1 MTTPLVRRPVAGTRS
16 LSLGAKLVLAAGAA
30 ILVATVPAALLAGRN
45 AAHDMR
51 EAGVVAIGEQAKL
64 VVDTLAVYESSQ
76 RSATERLHRTFA
88 TLLDGEVQFDGDRN
102 VRVGEF
108 DTPLLRAAGRPLNLD
123 YAVVDRFNAATGG
136 VATVF
141 ARVGDQFVRVTTSVK
156 KEDGSRAVGTVLD
169 PAHPAYKP
177 LLDGQVWIGRAN
189 LFGTDYMTQYVPV
202 VDASG
207 SVAGATFIGFDISG
221 GLAALK
227 SQVGMAL
234 VGETGYFIVL
244 DERAGPTKGTLVVH
258 PESTGDK
265 VADLLDADGQP
276 YLQVLAEAREGEH
289 RAPLADAEGVR
300 TEWQFVA
307 FPFDEWDWIVVGA
320 QPVPE
325 LEALGVAVR
334 NKMLVGAVVLAALLC
349 LLLWVMARRIVARPL
364 GGAVKALE
372 EVAAGRLDVRLV
384 EGKGDEIGRVAV
396 ALNTMVANLRERIER
411 ERVAAAENS
420 RIREGLENARTNLM
434 LLDNERRILFAN
446 TAMRRFFE
454 RFADPIAAVAPGYAA
469 DALVGKPIDPLF
481 PAGERMDAVIEGLE
495 APHEAEFDFAGR
507 TIRQT
512 LSRVVGLD
520 GSREGTVV
528 EWRDRFVEKSIENEV
543 GAIVHAA
550 SAGDF
555 SGRIGTEGKQ
565 GFHLL
570 LAENLNG
577 LLGSVE
583 GALSEVSRVL
593 SAMAE
598 GDLSGRVAGEFGGML
613 GRMRDDT
620 NRTLEQLN
628 GIVAGIQA
636 AAEAIDGAAK
646 EIAAGNSDLS
656 QRTEQQAASL
666 EETAS
671 SLEEL
676 TATVRQNADNAKQ
689 ANQLATSAGDV
700 AGRGGEVVGQVVETM
715 AGIDRASRKM
725 GEIIGV
731 IDGIAFQTNILA
743 LNAAVEAA
751 RAGEQGR
758 GFAVVA
764 SEVRALAQRSAAAAK
779 EIKGLIGDSASRVGE
794 GSALVE
800 RAGQTMADIVASV
813 RKVTDIMG
821 EISAASA
828 EQSAGIEQVGTTVG
842 QLDQT
847 TQQNAALVEEAA
859 ASARSLEE
867 QAATLLQA
875 VSRFRLAAGTRA
887 ALPVAVVRPLVAA
900 ASADAAAT
908 QAPTAV
914 ATEAPKPRV
923 AAPAADGAPAHSA
936 ARVLPGRRAAAPR
949 PGAGAAAPAVPLRP
963 RTRAALPEAPP
974 RRPAGAP
981 TAPNAAPG
989 DELHWQEF

>member
-1 MTTPLVRRPVAGTRS
+1 MVDTGVA
-16 LSLGAKLVLAAGAA
+16 
-30 ILVATVPAALLAGRN
+30 
-45 AAHDMR
+45 
-51 EAGVVAIGEQAKL
+51 EIGEKAQL

-76 RSATERLHRTFA
+76 RSSAERLHKTFA
-88 TLLDGEVQFDGDRN
+88 TLLGGDVTADRN
-102 VRVGEF
+102 RTVKVGDFE
-108 DTPLLRAAGRPLNLD
+108 TPLLRAAGRTLNLD
-123 YAVVDRFNAATGG
+123 DEVVDRFNAATGG

-141 ARVGDQFVRVTTSVK
+141 ARVGEQFVRVTTSVK
-156 KEDGSRAVGTVLD
+156 KEDGSRAVGTALD
-169 PAHPAYKP
+169 PAHPAYQP
-177 LLDGQVWIGRAN
+177 LLDGQVWIGRAL

-202 VDASG
+202 TDAAG
-207 SVAGATFIGFDISG
+207 EVVGATFIGFDISG

-234 VGETGYFIVL
+234 VGETGYFIVV
-244 DERAGPTKGTLVVH
+244 DERAGAGQGTLVVH
-258 PESTGDK
+258 PDAVGK
-265 VADLLDADGQP
+265 NVAELLDADGQP
-276 YLQVLAEAREGEH
+276 YLQALAEAREGEH
-289 RAPLADAEGVR
+289 RAVLADADGAR
-300 TEWQFVA
+300 AEWQFVA
-307 FPFDEWDWIVVGA
+307 YPFDEWDWTVIGA
-320 QPVPE
+320 QPVSE
-325 LEALGVAVR
+325 LEAMGVAIR
-334 NKMLVGAVVLAALLC
+334 NKMLFGSLGLAGLLC
-349 LLLWVMARRIVARPL
+349 ALLWVMARRIVARPL

-372 EVAAGRLDVRLV
+372 EVAAGRLDVRLA
-384 EGKGDEIGRVAV
+384 EGRQDEIGRVAA
-396 ALNTMVANLRERIER
+396 ALNGMVANLRERIER
-411 ERVAAAENS
+411 EREAAAENS

-454 RFADPIAAVAPGYAA
+454 RFAEPIAAVAPGYAA
-469 DALVGKPIDPLF
+469 DTLVGKPIDPLL
-481 PAGERMDAVIEGLE
+481 PAGKGMDAVIDALD
-495 APHEAEFDFAGR
+495 APHEAEFEFAGR
-507 TIRQT
+507 TIRQN
-512 LSRVVGLD
+512 LSRVVAAD

-543 GAIVHAA
+543 GDIVRAA

-555 SGRIGTEGKQ
+555 SGRIGTEDKQ

-598 GDLSGRVAGEFGGML
+598 GDLSRRVSGEFGGML

-636 AAEAIDGAAK
+636 AAEAIDVAAK

-676 TATVRQNADNAKQ
+676 TATVKQNADNARQ
-689 ANQLATSAGDV
+689 ANQLASSAGDV
-700 AGRGGEVVGQVVETM
+700 AGRGGEVMGQVVETM

-779 EIKGLIGDSASRVGE
+779 EIKGLIGDSAMRVGE

-821 EISAASA
+821 EITAASA
-828 EQSAGIEQVGTTVG
+828 EQAAGIEQVGTTVG

-867 QAATLLQA
+867 QAAALLQA
-875 VSRFRLAAGTRA
+875 VSRFRLAGRA
-887 ALPVAVVRPLVAA
+887 RMPAPAAVVPAAAAPAVRDSKPSAPHAEA
-900 ASADAAAT
+900 ASAASPGGQSST
-908 QAPTAV
+908 S
-914 ATEAPKPRV
+914 RGV
-923 AAPAADGAPAHSA
+923 AAEA
-936 ARVLPGRRAAAPR
+936 ARPVARTLPARRASALAPPR
-949 PGAGAAAPAVPLRP
+949 AGAGPAAPAVPLRP
-963 RTRAALPEAPP
+963 RVRSAPADTPAHHPSAAP
-974 RRPAGAP
+974 
-981 TAPNAAPG
+981 AAPG
-989 DELHWQEF
+989 DDLHWQEF